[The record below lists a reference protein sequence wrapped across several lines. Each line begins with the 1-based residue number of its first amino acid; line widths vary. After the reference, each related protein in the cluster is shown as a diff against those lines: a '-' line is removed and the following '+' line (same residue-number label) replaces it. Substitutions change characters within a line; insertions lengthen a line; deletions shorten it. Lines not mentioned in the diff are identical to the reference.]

1 MASATYQGPLTI
13 MVTHAF
19 LSAAWNAAGVWLIA
33 RGQPPLGPTAS
44 MSGVAVLGILILAYL
59 ITVKQSYTKSFLVL
73 ASIGALA
80 GLLAIYGAFTKDH
93 SLWPSELWRFTGI
106 AVNSLA
112 LIGYTLTLRIYFQSN
127 NHNID

>member
-1 MASATYQGPLTI
+1 MVSATYQVPLAI

-44 MSGVAVLGILILAYL
+44 MSAIAILGILILAYFF
-59 ITVKQSYTKSFLVL
+59 TVKQNYTKSFLIL

-80 GLLAIYGAFTKDH
+80 GLLAIHGAFTKDH
-93 SLWPSELWRFTGI
+93 SLWPSEFWRFTGI

-112 LIGYTLTLRIYFQSN
+112 LIGYTLLLKIFLQN
-127 NHNID
+127 KNHHIQ